1 MFTDAY
7 PPVFLCVMTTP
18 TTIEQARKTQEAQV
32 ERLRKLQ
39 GDKQAAAPERKEKI
53 QQEIDSLDREIRDLD
68 TVIQTL
74 LSQRR

>member
-1 MFTDAY
+1 M
-7 PPVFLCVMTTP
+7 MTTP

-39 GDKQAAAPERKEKI
+39 GDKQGASPERKEKI
-53 QQEIDSLDREIRDLD
+53 QQEIDSLDKEIRDLD
-68 TVIQTL
+68 TVIQSL

>member
-1 MFTDAY
+1 
-7 PPVFLCVMTTP
+7 MTTP

-39 GDKQAAAPERKEKI
+39 GEKQAAAPERKEKI